1 MSLSISRY
9 LAAVAMVMAVT
20 LGFSACSND
29 SGSTAQVPAPS
40 PGDTATACFRPELFA
55 ATGTSGQLEYAVSR
69 ADGSERLLKR
79 WSVIGPQTFD
89 DTQTTRVD
97 FTFTT
102 ITDTDSAVVEEQH
115 YVQVDAPAYLLADI
129 GQIITAQADGVA
141 YTERRRYQPARL
153 QPYDLQA
160 GESSEQQFTVV
171 RENSLSGTV
180 SESVQLKRR
189 FAGIET
195 LTLPAGT
202 FETCRFEIEESVASG
217 RKATDAPVLREQW
230 LDRNS
235 GVIVKSI
242 DAQGVAELLQ
252 GEVNGDPVGE
262 DDPRATPTPTASP
275 VSTPTPTAAPTPVA
289 TSTPTPAGTP
299 TPPPTTTPAPT
310 AVPTPVPTP
319 TPVPSAT
326 PTPAPTVAP
335 TPTPAPTAAPT
346 PTPTAAPTPTPTAA
360 PTLAP
365 TPTPAPT
372 ATPTATP
379 TPPSADT
386 APPSVTIT
394 SSTQANP
401 DGSYTLTGTLS
412 DNVGVASASYTLDG
426 GAEQPLAFTS
436 GNFSKALTLVNDPT
450 RITVFAVDAAGNR
463 GEASISVGIAPP
475 PPTVTARIAVSDA
488 PQVNQVVVFDG
499 SGSSVPGGTQP
510 TYTWTFSDGVQRS
523 GVNVSRIFSQPGP
536 IEVTLVVAA
545 GGLSDRADQQVEI
558 TEPTPVG
565 TAELSGEVV
574 DSNQGALKDVQIVD
588 ADGQVLATTDAHGR
602 FQATIDR
609 AVPVI
614 LRYRRDGWV
623 DQIQRLFVPQGAD
636 AWQAQAQMIRAG
648 ETLYLEN
655 AATGGELL
663 TSEGVRVSFP
673 ADAVVDARGLPVDG
687 PVSVRIT
694 PLDTSGD
701 TLGAFPGGPMAASA
715 QGDVGFMATHGLME
729 VVLRQDGQE
738 VFVADGKQAT
748 IEIPMVTPAA
758 PGSEI
763 ELWSLDESS
772 GMWVNEGKGTV
783 VERNG
788 GVALLAQVSHFSWW
802 NADDFILQHEA
813 PLSLGRRG
821 ASVSVEGPL
830 QLSGS
835 TPVEVPGPRSV
846 VSTTVPGLS
855 PPFEIG
861 LPIGMQI
868 DLVATADDGK
878 LRCSGRFTPTGNET
892 GYALECI
899 DVTDPSEPTVT
910 ELAYGDTVTHDF
922 AAPGEEHVF
931 TFDAQAG
938 DLARIRLTS
947 RDSALARAVIVSAGG
962 WEVLPTEVS
971 ANATEEIVYPVPSAR
986 TVVVAVRAGSVA
998 GEIEVALDKVTDS
1011 TIEQEQVVNV
1021 TAIDNTTKTWA
1032 FWANAG
1038 QTLHVRFYGAVPFD
1052 SVQLFH
1058 EGQVVPVTNQRF
1070 GGLESQV
1077 YEIAETGLYLLQ
1089 QSIFGGVNAQGVQYA
1104 FTVTDMPPPA
1114 YAAAERAMFT
1124 GTLGVPGKV
1133 HRFVSPVT
1141 ANEAIVARPQAAT
1154 GQPQPYLAERFN
1166 FSDPWTE
1173 SARSVDAAQ
1182 GSFALEKLGPAVSGT
1197 RPYFH
1202 AVFHTGADTGAYEID
1217 IERRAERAAI
1227 TVGDE
1232 NCATAQTRYLPLAVA
1247 AVSAGGTVTLCD
1259 GTHQTFDGIRR
1270 GQGAA
1275 IVGTSI
1281 NEAILRGWT
1290 GRSLIDSGVAR
1301 LQAVSLMLDGRD
1313 GVSIAYDRANPVAV
1327 ELRDVRVVGNA
1338 NTSGNTA
1345 ISIQAFGTGSGI
1357 APDDIQLQGIEVVG
1371 PIGSGLSL
1379 DGVRD
1384 ITASTLSVTD
1394 ASTAGVRLGSSDGVT
1409 LSNVFLDNVRSGVL
1423 ADQGRVTNTTID
1435 GGIILLDSLGVG
1447 YGVSVLER
1455 ADNAALA
1462 GTSVVRGLDIE
1473 LASDGDT
1480 GISIELGPDG
1490 SQALVERNL
1499 VDGKA
1504 RSTRGVWVQP
1514 VIVDSGDVE
1523 ILNNILIDNDR
1534 HGVDVSRADRLD
1546 SLILTNNSI
1555 ATGSGSG
1562 AAITLVNLSLDTG
1575 VVSSS
1580 YGFFNNLFVSG
1591 RAGQDRAVE
1600 LNQGVGIAAD
1610 HNLFW
1615 NLASS
1620 YRAGGSA
1627 VSNGANDITGQDPLI
1642 RNRELEVLAGSPA
1655 IDAGSDFR
1663 APPTDYAGILRPQG
1677 AAADIGAHER

>member
-29 SGSTAQVPAPS
+29 SGSTAQAPAPS
-40 PGDTATACFRPELFA
+40 PGDTATACFHPELFA
-55 ATGTSGQLEYAVSR
+55 AAGTSGQLEYAVSR

-89 DTQTTRVD
+89 DAQTTRVD

-202 FETCRFEIEESVASG
+202 FETCRFEVEESVASG
-217 RKATDAPVLREQW
+217 QKATDAPVLREQW

-262 DDPRATPTPTASP
+262 DDPSATPTPTASP
-275 VSTPTPTAAPTPVA
+275 ASTPTPTAAPTPVA

-299 TPPPTTTPAPT
+299 TPSPTTAPAPT
-310 AVPTPVPTP
+310 AAPTPVPTP

-365 TPTPAPT
+365 TPTPVPT
-372 ATPTATP
+372 ATPTAAP
-379 TPPSADT
+379 TPPPTDT
-386 APPSVTIT
+386 TPPSVTIT

-401 DGSYTLTGTLS
+401 DGSYTLTGTLA

-436 GNFSKALTLVNDPT
+436 GNFSRALTLVNDPT

-488 PQVNQVVVFDG
+488 QQVNQVVVFDG

-510 TYTWTFSDGVQRS
+510 TYSWTFSDGVQRS

-558 TEPTPVG
+558 TEPAPVG

-623 DQIQRLFVPQGAD
+623 DQIQRLFVPQDAD
-636 AWQAQAQMIRAG
+636 AWQTQAQMIRAG

-663 TSEGVRVSFP
+663 TSEGVRVRFP

-701 TLGAFPGGPMAASA
+701 NLGAFPGGPMAASA

-758 PGSEI
+758 AGSEI
-763 ELWSLDESS
+763 ELWSLDEAS
-772 GMWVNEGKGTV
+772 GLWVNEGKGTV

-788 GVALLAQVSHFSWW
+788 GVARLAQVSHFSWW
-802 NADDFILQHEA
+802 TADDFILQHEA

-821 ASVSVEGPL
+821 ASVSAEGPL

-846 VSTTVPGLS
+846 VSATVPGLS

-861 LPIGMQI
+861 LPIGMEI
-868 DLVATADDGK
+868 DLVASADDGK

-910 ELAYGDTVTHDF
+910 ELAYGDTASHDF

-947 RDSALARAVIVSAGG
+947 RDSARARAVIVSAGG
-962 WEVLPTEVS
+962 WEILPTEVS

-1077 YEIAETGLYLLQ
+1077 YEITETGLYLLQ

-1114 YAAAERAMFT
+1114 YAATERAMFT

-1154 GQPQPYLAERFN
+1154 GQPQP
-1166 FSDPWTE
+1166 
-1173 SARSVDAAQ
+1173 
-1182 GSFALEKLGPAVSGT
+1182 
-1197 RPYFH
+1197 
-1202 AVFHTGADTGAYEID
+1202 
-1217 IERRAERAAI
+1217 
-1227 TVGDE
+1227 
-1232 NCATAQTRYLPLAVA
+1232 
-1247 AVSAGGTVTLCD
+1247 
-1259 GTHQTFDGIRR
+1259 
-1270 GQGAA
+1270 
-1275 IVGTSI
+1275 
-1281 NEAILRGWT
+1281 
-1290 GRSLIDSGVAR
+1290 
-1301 LQAVSLMLDGRD
+1301 
-1313 GVSIAYDRANPVAV
+1313 
-1327 ELRDVRVVGNA
+1327 
-1338 NTSGNTA
+1338 
-1345 ISIQAFGTGSGI
+1345 
-1357 APDDIQLQGIEVVG
+1357 
-1371 PIGSGLSL
+1371 
-1379 DGVRD
+1379 
-1384 ITASTLSVTD
+1384 
-1394 ASTAGVRLGSSDGVT
+1394 
-1409 LSNVFLDNVRSGVL
+1409 
-1423 ADQGRVTNTTID
+1423 
-1435 GGIILLDSLGVG
+1435 
-1447 YGVSVLER
+1447 
-1455 ADNAALA
+1455 
-1462 GTSVVRGLDIE
+1462 
-1473 LASDGDT
+1473 
-1480 GISIELGPDG
+1480 
-1490 SQALVERNL
+1490 
-1499 VDGKA
+1499 
-1504 RSTRGVWVQP
+1504 
-1514 VIVDSGDVE
+1514 
-1523 ILNNILIDNDR
+1523 
-1534 HGVDVSRADRLD
+1534 
-1546 SLILTNNSI
+1546 
-1555 ATGSGSG
+1555 
-1562 AAITLVNLSLDTG
+1562 
-1575 VVSSS
+1575 
-1580 YGFFNNLFVSG
+1580 
-1591 RAGQDRAVE
+1591 
-1600 LNQGVGIAAD
+1600 
-1610 HNLFW
+1610 
-1615 NLASS
+1615 
-1620 YRAGGSA
+1620 
-1627 VSNGANDITGQDPLI
+1627 
-1642 RNRELEVLAGSPA
+1642 
-1655 IDAGSDFR
+1655 
-1663 APPTDYAGILRPQG
+1663 
-1677 AAADIGAHER
+1677 